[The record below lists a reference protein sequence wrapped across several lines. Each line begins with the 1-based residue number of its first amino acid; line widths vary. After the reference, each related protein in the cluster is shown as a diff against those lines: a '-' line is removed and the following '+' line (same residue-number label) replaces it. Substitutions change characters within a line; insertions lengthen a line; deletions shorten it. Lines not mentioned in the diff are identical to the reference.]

1 MRLRF
6 AFFPRGGRTTPEV
19 RGFKEITFGVGS
31 GTAQVNGD
39 SFKLLEAESRKYLGQ
54 DFYRAIYR
62 STRSKL
68 ENDYRTRR
76 EIRD

>member
-1 MRLRF
+1 MRLEITLF
-6 AFFPRGGRTTPEV
+6 SPGGRTTPEV

-39 SFKLLEAESRKYLGQ
+39 SFKLLEAESREYLGQ

-62 STRSKL
+62 STRSEL
-68 ENDYRTRR
+68 END
-76 EIRD
+76 